1 MSRKSEMLKEIKERS
16 AEELRNIVE
25 RAGRDEVT
33 ITDMLGFQ
41 SENFL
46 SKKSIQKYI
55 DNQDCAYYC
64 SKRKGST
71 LVNVTGHK
79 ARHTGRTK
87 TSTKVYVNV
96 ENDNDRIEVTK
107 SEVLYRFQ

>member
-25 RAGRDEVT
+25 RAGRDEVSV
-33 ITDMLGFQ
+33 TDMLGLQ

-46 SKKSIQKYI
+46 SKRSIQKYI
-55 DNQDCAYYC
+55 DCQDCGFRDY
-64 SKRKGST
+64 RHKGST

-79 ARHTGRTK
+79 AKYAGNRDT
-87 TSTKVYVNV
+87 TKVYVNI
-96 ENDNDRIEVTK
+96 ENENDRIEVHK
-107 SEVLYRFQ
+107 VEVLYRFQ